1 MNNLDQNLESRNSGS
16 QDPWDEPIEEYRV
29 YSKEEMNALRK
40 ANPRQFSAF
49 SAWFVVM
56 AQVLLTLLIALM
68 WAIFSGLPITN
79 VYTESALVGGL
90 IGFLPSGLFLLRLE
104 FAKKSPQP
112 SSGSYLAAIVSGEF
126 IKIAVTIMLFV
137 GFAIRQPDLQWIPLL
152 ITYLATLKCY
162 WFAWLWR

>member
-1 MNNLDQNLESRNSGS
+1 MNNLDETLGKGYSSS
-16 QDPWDEPIEEYRV
+16 QDQWDEPLEEYRV

-49 SAWFVVM
+49 SAWLVVI
-56 AQVLLTLLIALM
+56 AQILVTAIIAIL

-112 SSGSYLAAIVSGEF
+112 SSGSYLAAIISGEF
-126 IKIAVTIMLFV
+126 ITIAVTIMLFV
-137 GFAIRQPDLQWIPLL
+137 GFAMRLPDLQWIPLL
-152 ITYLATLKCY
+152 ITYIATLKCY

>member
-1 MNNLDQNLESRNSGS
+1 MNNLDETLGKGYSSS
-16 QDPWDEPIEEYRV
+16 QDQWDEPLEEYRV

-49 SAWFVVM
+49 SAWLVVI
-56 AQVLLTLLIALM
+56 AQILVTAIIAIL

-112 SSGSYLAAIVSGEF
+112 SSGSYLAAIISGEF

-137 GFAIRQPDLQWIPLL
+137 GFAMRLPDLQWIPLL
-152 ITYLATLKCY
+152 ITYIATLKCY

>member
-1 MNNLDQNLESRNSGS
+1 MRKGYPSSQN
-16 QDPWDEPIEEYRV
+16 QWDEPLEEYRI

-40 ANPRQFSAF
+40 ANPRQFSGF
-49 SAWFVVM
+49 SAWLVVL
-56 AQVLLTLLIALM
+56 AQVFVTVLIAIM
-68 WAIFSGLPITN
+68 WAVFSRLPIAN

-90 IGFLPSGLFLLRLE
+90 IGFVPSSLFLLRLE
-104 FAKKSPQP
+104 FAKKSSKP
-112 SSGSYLAAIVSGEF
+112 SSGNYLAAIISGEF

-162 WFAWLWR
+162 WFAWIWR